1 LMQSIRV
8 SERRGTLK
16 KSILFLGLPITV
28 AAVALIVFFAG
39 AFDSTL
45 AEDEGAGATATSQL
59 TSGPADQPAAPDPT
73 AAPKLQPTPMPTPEA
88 IIVVEA
94 APVVEA
100 VPVVM
105 VAPVAVADVPAVE
118 DVVAAKVLPEAKFG
132 EVLDQ
137 GWVALDLPAS
147 QSAET
152 WYTLQVDTETRSI
165 TNFFALFNEESQLIS
180 SIKIEDY
187 TKGEPLKNAELT
199 LYYVDGSK
207 RMLFFDGQAGTMS
220 LTQHYQQ
227 PSGPSMFSPELR
239 VAMVFYGLELSD
251 ETGQVNALM
260 NLDLTGL
267 SVGEVLIMQ
276 QPAERIV
283 ADMLRE
289 IGALVDQVEE
299 QREG

>member
-1 LMQSIRV
+1 MQTKRV
-8 SERRGTLK
+8 SEGRGTLK

-45 AEDEGAGATATSQL
+45 AEDEGAGATAASQQ
-59 TSGPADQPAAPDPT
+59 TSGPGGQPAAPDPT
-73 AAPKLQPTPMPTPEA
+73 AAPKPQPTPMPTPEA
-88 IIVVEA
+88 TMVVEA
-94 APVVEA
+94 A
-100 VPVVM
+100 PVVM
-105 VAPVAVADVPAVE
+105 VAPVAVAPLVVASVTVVQDE
-118 DVVAAKVLPEAKFG
+118 VAAKVLPEAKFG

-147 QSAET
+147 QLAET

-187 TKGEPLKNAELT
+187 TKGEPLNNAELT
-199 LYYVDGSK
+199 LYYEDGSK

-220 LTQHYQQ
+220 MTQHYQQ
-227 PSGPSMFSPELR
+227 PSGPSMFSPDLR

-267 SVGEVLIMQ
+267 SVVAVSLKK

-299 QREG
+299 QRAS